1 MSAGIS
7 CFCLTAYL
15 LSLLPA
21 GDQRSSQ
28 YQEFRAEADSLL
40 DPRGLRSQT
49 SYGGFLEV
57 ADPHYLGVAK
67 DRAPFLNR
75 FSHKKMCESNI
86 MAGYYFDG
94 WTH

>member
-1 MSAGIS
+1 MIIRQKARNFQG
-7 CFCLTAYL
+7 
-15 LSLLPA
+15 LSESVFLPA

-75 FSHKKMCESNI
+75 FRGNL
-86 MAGYYFDG
+86 
-94 WTH
+94 

>member
-1 MSAGIS
+1 MKINDQVRSQLLSSYKRENRAEEVVFVSAGIS

-40 DPRGLRSQT
+40 DM
-49 SYGGFLEV
+49 GFE
-57 ADPHYLGVAK
+57 
-67 DRAPFLNR
+67 
-75 FSHKKMCESNI
+75 
-86 MAGYYFDG
+86 
-94 WTH
+94 